1 MSRHIAPSDPSAARA
16 VAVWLLIC
24 CALVFAMV
32 VLGGVTR
39 LTESG
44 LSIVDW
50 RPLTGALPP
59 LGQAEWQAVF
69 DQYKAFPEY
78 QKLNT
83 GMTLAEFK
91 GIFWFEYA
99 HRLLGR
105 AIGLAF
111 FLPFLWF
118 LFTGRVRGPLAWK
131 LAGVFLLGGVQGL
144 MGWYMVKSG
153 LVDDPR
159 VSQYRLAA
167 HLALAVLVYGLMLW
181 LALGLL
187 RPMAG
192 RSDAPRGAAWGL
204 VALISLTILSGAF
217 VAGLDAGMDYNTFP
231 LMDGRFVPK
240 GYLAQSPAF
249 VNIFETIAAVQFNHR
264 WLGMI
269 TGLLALAFVWRL
281 ARWRP
286 DANLRRAA
294 GLFGAMA
301 LAQPAL
307 GILTLLLVVPV
318 AVAALHQAGAL
329 LLFTAALWT
338 AFELRRP
345 AA

>member
-1 MSRHIAPSDPSAARA
+1 MSRHVASPDPSAARA

-44 LSIVDW
+44 LSMVDW
-50 RPLTGALPP
+50 RPLMGTLPP
-59 LGQAEWQAVF
+59 FGQAEWQAVF

-78 QKLNT
+78 QKINA

-91 GIFWFEYA
+91 GIFWFEYT
-99 HRLLGR
+99 HRVLGR

-118 LFTGRVRGPLAWK
+118 LFSGRVRGPLAWK
-131 LAGVFLLGGVQGL
+131 LAGVFLLGGLQGL

-187 RPMAG
+187 RPAAG
-192 RSDAPRGAAWGL
+192 RPEAPRGAAWGL
-204 VALISLTILSGAF
+204 IALISLTILSGAF

-231 LMDGRFVPK
+231 LMDGRFVPD
-240 GYLAQSPAF
+240 GYLAQSPAL

-264 WLGMI
+264 WLGMT

-281 ARWRP
+281 ATRGP
-286 DANLRRAA
+286 DASLRRAA

-301 LAQPAL
+301 LVQPTL

-318 AVAALHQAGAL
+318 ALAALHQAGAL

-345 AA
+345 VD